1 MKKPFKTLHFISDT
15 IDVIGWIVIGLSV
28 AFVPVMFF
36 LDIVED
42 DSLLAVMIVGGCVLI
57 AINGVLI
64 VGLGQCIKLFLKI
77 EENTRKPCNHAG
89 ESGMFC
95 TKCGEE
101 MQDG

>member
-77 EENTRKPCNHAG
+77 EENTRKPCNHTG
-89 ESGMFC
+89 ESGKYC

-101 MQDG
+101 I

>member
-1 MKKPFKTLHFISDT
+1 MLFTFLLFSTLISNQDKDGKKLLEVYLENRDQILGKNKPEIDYKWDINQSD
-15 IDVIGWIVIGLSV
+15 DY
-28 AFVPVMFF
+28 
-36 LDIVED
+36 
-42 DSLLAVMIVGGCVLI
+42 VLI

-101 MQDG
+101 I